1 MGLFKNEVGDK
12 RLKLLV
18 VGLGSM
24 GKRRVRNLQYLKA
37 GEIIGFD
44 IREDRRRETEEKYKI
59 KTFGD
64 FENAL
69 SENPNAMIISTPPDL
84 HVKYALIAAQR
95 NIHFFTEANV
105 VDEGMDELLKL
116 IKNKKIVAAPSCSMR
131 FHPAIKKIK
140 ELIDSGVIGRPL
152 VFTYHSGLYLPDWHP
167 WEDYRKFYVA
177 RRATGAAREILP
189 FELVWL
195 TWVFGE
201 VDTISCMKG
210 KVSDLD
216 VDIDDVY
223 QVLLKFRE
231 DILGHL
237 LVDVVARAPTRIFR
251 LLGDRGTIEWDWN
264 RKVVRVYYAEKK
276 AWEEHQIDEGKPEKG
291 YIIGEGMYIEEMR
304 AFLMAIKGTGNYPY
318 TFEDDRKN
326 LRLLYAAE
334 KSSDTGV
341 HIKVMQ

>member
-1 MGLFKNEVGDK
+1 
-12 RLKLLV
+12 
-18 VGLGSM
+18 M
-24 GKRRVRNLQYLKA
+24 GKRRIRNLQYLKA

-44 IREDRRRETEEKYKI
+44 LREDRRKEAEEKYNV

-64 FENAL
+64 LGEAL
-69 SENPNAMIISTPPDL
+69 SENPDAMVISTPPDL

-95 NIHFFTEANV
+95 NMHFFTEASV
-105 VDEGMDELLKL
+105 VNDGMDELIRL
-116 IKNKKIVAAPSCSMR
+116 IKDKTIVAAPSCTMR
-131 FHPAIKKIK
+131 FHPAIRKIK
-140 ELIDSGVIGRPL
+140 ELVDSGFIGKPL
-152 VFTYHSGLYLPDWHP
+152 VFTYHSGQYLPDWHP

-195 TWVFGE
+195 TWVFGG

-231 DILGHL
+231 GILGHL

-251 LLGDRGTIEWDWN
+251 LLGDRGTIEWDWTK
-264 RKVVRVYYAEKK
+264 KVVRVYDAEKK
-276 AWEEHQIDEGKPEKG
+276 TWEDCPVDEGIPEKG
-291 YIIGEGMYIEEMR
+291 YIVGEEMYIEEMR
-304 AFLMAIKGTGNYPY
+304 AFLMAIKGEGKYPY
-318 TFEDDRKN
+318 TFEEDRKI
-326 LRLLYAAE
+326 LHLLYTAE
-334 KSSDTGV
+334 KSSDTGA